1 MLEPVSRGTIMK
13 KTVTLSLLCAIG
25 ALLLISG
32 GTLANAQATPGNDD
46 EPTIVI
52 GPTVQSIN
60 DMHFGSLQR
69 LNSRTIE
76 YLDADAASFVVD
88 VEPGRTI
95 DLSVRVEDLI
105 KPQEEI
111 EDGLGRG
118 KISLQI
124 RQEDCA
130 YSLDRGDTWQQ
141 FNTSLYNQEI
151 KIPEASTPFFRL
163 MVRVGG
169 TIQVDHNQ
177 RKGDYLGRII
187 VEAEYK

>member
-1 MLEPVSRGTIMK
+1 MK

-25 ALLLISG
+25 ALLLVSG

-46 EPTIVI
+46 EPKVVI
-52 GPTVQSIN
+52 GPTVQSVS
-60 DMHFGSLQR
+60 DMNFGSLQR

-76 YLDADAASFVVD
+76 YLDADAASFVID

-95 DLSVRVEDLI
+95 DLNVHVEDLV
-105 KPQEEI
+105 KPQEEN

-118 KISLQI
+118 KIQLEI
-124 RQEDCA
+124 RHEDCA

-141 FNTSLYNQEI
+141 FNTSLHNQRI
-151 KIPEASTPFFRL
+151 RIPEASTPFFRL
-163 MVRVGG
+163 MLRVGG
-169 TIQVDHNQ
+169 TIQIDHNQ
-177 RKGDYLGRII
+177 RKGDYLGHII